1 MTKTSLAAAM
11 ALAYP
16 FATAALAQS
25 TPSAPAGAASSAASA
40 TAATDHA
47 STTTTQTVVIKAAR
61 EGYTA
66 ANAGSATRT
75 ATPLIETPQS
85 VAVLTRSVLDDQDAR
100 TLTDALVNVSGVV
113 PTQPEEALLIA
124 PIIRGFPAETY
135 LDGLPIFGGNQQAFN
150 PAGLVG
156 VERIEVLKGPSS
168 SLYGGGLGSPLGGL
182 INVESERPE
191 IGKTG
196 GYMALR
202 AGSFS
207 TVDPYGDLNISLGD
221 KVAVRF
227 AGEYQHNESWIAKVH
242 GTRAFLQ
249 PSVLVKIDPQTDLL
263 VSGQIN
269 HTDQLE
275 YSGLPAAQALAGQL
289 DRNAFP
295 GAPNGQPLTK
305 IDNRLGTADLRHTFA
320 DGLRL
325 DASARYYDSTVP
337 ENGSFILPSL
347 QAPDPATPTTYPI
360 FPLSMTIATRE
371 AALDANLSAPVD
383 ILGGHHEWL
392 AGVGYDHTH
401 FYSGMGFDGTTVGS
415 IDLANPTYDLSF
427 GPGTPIN
434 LTQTDRYR
442 TIAAYVQDQA
452 SYGALH
458 LTGSLRFTDLEF
470 QELEEATDKTYHHVS
485 PRIGATFDLAPG
497 VALYA
502 GYATAFRAPFGFVG
516 SVTPKPETS
525 RNVEAGLKLAAK
537 RLGLSGTL
545 AVFDQ
550 TRDNVATP
558 DPNNPLLSIQTGQ
571 QRARGFETDLTWE
584 PMPAFSLLGNYAYTD
599 ATVTKDNAIPVGD
612 KLPRVPRN
620 SGRIAARYRVL
631 DGTAQG
637 LSFGAGVTAVG
648 RRELTLPN
656 TVSVPGMATVDA
668 QAAYDFGRYT
678 IEVSGV
684 NLTGRRAFDAYQYFG
699 FPVVMP
705 TQPRSGYVTLK
716 IRL

>member
-1 MTKTSLAAAM
+1 MTKSSLAAAM
-11 ALAYP
+11 ALACP
-16 FATAALAQS
+16 FATAALAQA
-25 TPSAPAGAASSAASA
+25 TPSAPAIAASSAGSA
-40 TAATDHA
+40 TAATDNA
-47 STTTTQTVVIKAAR
+47 STTTPQTVVIKAAR
-61 EGYTA
+61 EGYA
-66 ANAGSATRT
+66 AADAGSATRT

-85 VAVLTRSVLDDQDAR
+85 VAVLTRSLLDDQDAR
-100 TLTDALVNVSGVV
+100 TLTDALVSVSGVV

-156 VERIEVLKGPSS
+156 VERIEVLKGPSA

-196 GYMALR
+196 GYVALR

-221 KVAVRF
+221 KVAVRL
-227 AGEYQHNESWIAKVH
+227 AGEYQHNDSWIAKVH
-242 GTRAFLQ
+242 GARAFFQ
-249 PSVLVKIDPQTDLL
+249 PSVLFKIDPQTDLL

-305 IDNRLGTADLRHTFA
+305 IDNRLGTTELRHTFA

-371 AALDANLSAPVD
+371 AALDANLSAPIDV
-383 ILGGHHEWL
+383 LGGRHEWL
-392 AGVGYDHTH
+392 AGVSYDHTH

-427 GPGTPIN
+427 GAGTPIN

-452 SYGALH
+452 TYGALH
-458 LTGSLRFTDLEF
+458 LTGSLRLTDLEF

-485 PRIGATFDLAPG
+485 PRIGANFDLVPG

-516 SVTPKPETS
+516 SETPKPETS
-525 RNVEAGLKLAAK
+525 RNVEGGLKLGAK
-537 RLGLSGTL
+537 SLGLSGTL

-584 PMPAFSLLGNYAYTD
+584 PVPAFSLLGNYAYTD

-668 QAAYDFGRYT
+668 QTAYDFGRYT
-678 IEVSGV
+678 IEVSGA